1 MMNHTNSSQDE
12 DGKFFFNLNLG
23 HRNYLFFEHPHH
35 NATYRDCF
43 SGQSCTTSIPLA
55 RALLVLITGS
65 VLGLSMLVS
74 CVRNCWRTAR
84 SEARTGHYSAMDAP
98 PRYRP
103 PPSLLLRNVM
113 LLELA
118 TNLREVSQFQEIVV
132 TIKNT
137 IKTLCYAMLCL
148 IYSYLL
154 KC

>member
-1 MMNHTNSSQDE
+1 MNNTNSSEDE

-98 PRYRP
+98 PRYR
-103 PPSLLLRNVM
+103 LLPHCSFVM
-113 LLELA
+113 
-118 TNLREVSQFQEIVV
+118 S
-132 TIKNT
+132 
-137 IKTLCYAMLCL
+137 CY
-148 IYSYLL
+148 
-154 KC
+154 